1 MKEELDRMRE
11 ILEVVQRTAE
21 QERVNAETARRN
33 SEYFRELLERE
44 KEKKEDLEK
53 QLRMAKQELMTSCWE
68 PEPMETEEVGET
80 GVPALDMDTERI
92 EAEREKG
99 REGGGERNPSHTRPE
114 NYNGGGVETKPLG
127 ETHHK
132 RGQDY
137 YGGQTPNKRKA
148 NHHRK

>member
-99 REGGGERNPSHTRPE
+99 REGGGK
-114 NYNGGGVETKPLG
+114 KPLPHPTR
-127 ETHHK
+127 ELQ
-132 RGQDY
+132 R
-137 YGGQTPNKRKA
+137 R
-148 NHHRK
+148 RS